1 MKQGR
6 EREGEGETEGGKEK
20 GEGRAGGRRRSRNG
34 DEGEGRQGENSSK
47 SSCSLRTDVNVFMTH
62 PQVKK
67 ATFKVM
73 YTLPHHLIDNRYF
86 HHMPSDT
93 GRIYKK

>member
-34 DEGEGRQGENSSK
+34 DEGEGRQGENCSK